1 MNCLRSTYIFNIGVR
16 NKIMKNLKYM
26 TFCQVSCSSAGYMTA
41 LNQNPLIE
49 SSTLSYT
56 VCWNNA
62 VMRKYYCLQKLSL
75 DWTPVTIHWIVRKNT
90 SRHLTCI
97 ALFPSL
103 TTSNKVTG
111 SPSPF
116 CCGCPLAL
124 PRLAPRAPAS
134 ERPLSAG
141 DFRGFLV
148 ADWAKKTSRVRVYY
162 TYIWN
167 NSVFLYK
174 PSINIT
180 WLHFHTFIHTKIMGW
195 TRLEGTSR
203 DLQPDLLL
211 KVGSARKINQ
221 VAQDSIQADT

>member
-1 MNCLRSTYIFNIGVR
+1 ME
-16 NKIMKNLKYM
+16 NLKHM
-26 TFCQVSCSSAGYMTA
+26 TFCQVSCSSAGYVTA
-41 LNQNPLIE
+41 LSQNPLTQ
-49 SSTLSYT
+49 SCTLSYT
-56 VCWNNA
+56 VCWTNA
-62 VMRKYYCLQKLSL
+62 VMRKYYCLHKLSL
-75 DWTPVTIHWIVRKNT
+75 DWTPVRTHWIVRRNT

-148 ADWAKKTSRVRVYY
+148 ADWAKRTSRMRVYY
-162 TYIWN
+162 SYIWN
-167 NSVFLYK
+167 HSVFLHK

-180 WLHFHTFIHTKIMGW
+180 WLHPHTHLYTQRLWDEPGWKASPEMSSLTSCSKQGLLGKSTSLLRTLSRQVQTSLFISSCW
-195 TRLEGTSR
+195 GT
-203 DLQPDLLL
+203 
-211 KVGSARKINQ
+211 I
-221 VAQDSIQADT
+221 